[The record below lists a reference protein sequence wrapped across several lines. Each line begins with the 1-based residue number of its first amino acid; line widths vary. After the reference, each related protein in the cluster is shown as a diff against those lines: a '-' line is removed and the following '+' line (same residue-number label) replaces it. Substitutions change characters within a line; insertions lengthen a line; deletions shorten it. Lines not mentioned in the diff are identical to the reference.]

1 MRSDYLLYGLA
12 VVFFAMT
19 AASLILVTEQLQKSL
34 WLVSTVVLGL
44 FSAGLGYTQR
54 PKTKAVV
61 TPPVVP
67 VESVLAPQ
75 TEVTP
80 VVVKNPVAAS
90 VGSQAEMPAATE
102 RIETV
107 EPPKN
112 IEAMPAPTVSSA
124 PEKSMRDL
132 TQVKGIGEKRA
143 TQLKAL
149 GINGVEDLAKISVS
163 NVATSLKISPKIVEK
178 WVAAAKELTK

>member
-1 MRSDYLLYGLA
+1 MRSDYILYGLA

-19 AASLILVTEQLQKSL
+19 AASLILVTQELQKSL

-61 TPPVVP
+61 TPPVIP
-67 VESVLAPQ
+67 VEPAPQ
-75 TEVTP
+75 PEVTP
-80 VVVKNPVAAS
+80 VVVEAPAATPAENP
-90 VGSQAEMPAATE
+90 AEMPATTE
-102 RIETV
+102 TMESV
-107 EPPKN
+107 EPTKN
-112 IEAMPAPTVSSA
+112 IEAMPAPMVSSV
-124 PEKSMRDL
+124 PETPLMMDL

-149 GINGVEDLAKISVS
+149 GINNVEDLAKISVS
-163 NVATSLKISPKIVEK
+163 DVATSLKISPKIVEK
-178 WVAAAKELTK
+178 WVAAAKELKK